1 MDIDKL
7 AKEALERVIKHINKI
22 TQKHLREIKNQQNK
36 AQLNNDSAK

>member
-22 TQKHLREIKNQQNK
+22 TQKHLREMKKQQ
-36 AQLNNDSAK
+36 Q

>member
-22 TQKHLREIKNQQNK
+22 TQKHLRGMKKQQK
-36 AQLNNDSAK
+36 EAQLNNDSAK